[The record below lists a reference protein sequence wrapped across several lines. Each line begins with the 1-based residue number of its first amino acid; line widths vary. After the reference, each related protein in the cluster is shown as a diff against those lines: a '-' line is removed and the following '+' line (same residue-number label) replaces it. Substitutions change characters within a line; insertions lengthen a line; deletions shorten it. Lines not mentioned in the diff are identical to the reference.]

1 MPHTARRLVATV
13 ASTALVALAASACS
27 GANAQITD
35 ASGVTTLRYQA
46 TPGLMNYAE
55 LADALG
61 YLDDIEIQNVGTAQG
76 GPEQLRGLA
85 TGQAEFAVGP
95 FNGAIARAVSTG
107 LDLTAV
113 IGSYGTSHGVEMSLT
128 TLEDSDLRDG
138 HDLIGTTV
146 GVNTL
151 GANSEA
157 LIDTYLADEGL
168 TPDEIE
174 DVTLVP
180 LPGATLEAALRQGQV
195 DAALISFA
203 ARANAFKTGGVRAL
217 ATDADFVGE
226 YTGGSTVLM
235 DDFIEDHPEITEEF
249 VAALAEAIDFQQ
261 THTKEEV
268 LEVYGAWLAE
278 RDREAELATYALW
291 EGNGVPADGGVLSA
305 SDFSMWLDW
314 LESNDE
320 VEPGSLDVDDV
331 FTNEF
336 NPYADQTADQTADQA
351 AEEGTR

>member
-1 MPHTARRLVATV
+1 MPHPVRRLVAAV

-27 GANAQITD
+27 GASAQITD

-46 TPGLMNYAE
+46 TPGLMNFAE

-61 YLDDIEIQNVGTAQG
+61 YLDDIEIENIGTAQG

-113 IGSYGTSHGVEMSLT
+113 VGSYGTSHGVEMSLL
-128 TLEDSDLRDG
+128 TLEDSGLRDG
-138 HDLIGTTV
+138 HDLVGKTV

-168 TPDEIE
+168 SAGEIE

-180 LPGATLEAALRQGQV
+180 LPGATLEAALRQGQI
-195 DAALISFA
+195 DGALISFA
-203 ARANAFKTGGVRAL
+203 ARAHALQTGGVRAL
-217 ATDADFVGE
+217 ATDADFVGD

-235 DDFIEDHPEITEEF
+235 DDFIEEHPDITREF
-249 VAALAEAIDFQQ
+249 VGALAKAIHFQQ
-261 THTKEEV
+261 THDKDEV
-268 LEVYGAWLAE
+268 LDVYGDWLAE
-278 RDREAELATYALW
+278 RGREAELATYALW

-314 LESNDE
+314 LESNGE

-336 NPYADQTADQTADQA
+336 NPYAATT
-351 AEEGTR
+351 EEGN

>member
-1 MPHTARRLVATV
+1 MPHPARRLVAAVV
-13 ASTALVALAASACS
+13 ASALVAVAASACS

-35 ASGVTTLRYQA
+35 ASGVTTMRYQS

-61 YLDDIEIQNVGTAQG
+61 YLEDIEIENIGTAQG

-107 LDLTAV
+107 LELTAV
-113 IGSYGTSHGVEMSLT
+113 VGSYGTSHGVEMSLAT
-128 TLEDSDLRDG
+128 MAHSDLRQG
-138 HDLIGTTV
+138 HDLIGKTV

-168 TPDEIE
+168 SADEIE

-203 ARANAFKTGGVRAL
+203 ARAHAFQTGGVRVL
-217 ATDADFVGE
+217 ATDVDFVGE
-226 YTGGSTVLM
+226 YTGGSTVVM
-235 DDFIEDHPEITEEF
+235 NDFVEEHPEITREF
-249 VAALAEAIDFQQ
+249 VAALARAIDFQQ
-261 THTKEEV
+261 THSKQDV
-268 LEVYGAWLAE
+268 LEVYGEWLAE
-278 RDREAELATYALW
+278 RGREAELATYALW
-291 EGNGVPADGGVLSA
+291 EGNGIPAAGGVLSE

-314 LESNDE
+314 LESNGE

-336 NPYADQTADQTADQA
+336 NPYADQTQQ
-351 AEEGTR
+351 EGTR

>member
-1 MPHTARRLVATV
+1 MPQPVRRLAAAVAV
-13 ASTALVALAASACS
+13 TAMVALGAGACAS
-27 GANAQITD
+27 ANAQITD
-35 ASGVTTLRYQA
+35 ADGVTTLRYQA

-61 YLDDIEIQNVGTAQG
+61 YLDDIELENIGTAQG

-113 IGSYGTSHGVEMSLT
+113 IGSYGTSHGVEMSLL

-138 HDLIGTTV
+138 HDLIGKTV

-174 DVTLVP
+174 QVTLVP
-180 LPGATLEAALRQGQV
+180 LPGATLEAALRQGQI

-203 ARANAFKTGGVRAL
+203 ARAHALQTGGVRAL

-235 DDFIEDHPEITEEF
+235 DDFIDEHPDLTKEF
-249 VAALAEAIDFQQ
+249 VGALAKAIHFQQ
-261 THTKEEV
+261 THSKEEV
-268 LEVYGAWLAE
+268 LAVYGDWLEAHG
-278 RDREAELATYALW
+278 REAELATYALW
-291 EGNGVPADGGVLSA
+291 QGNGVPADGGVLSEH
-305 SDFSMWLDW
+305 DFSMWLDW
-314 LESNDE
+314 LESNGE

-336 NPYADQTADQTADQA
+336 NPYADQTQ
-351 AEEGTR
+351 EGTR

>member
-1 MPHTARRLVATV
+1 MPHPVRRLAAAV
-13 ASTALVALAASACS
+13 ASTALVALGASACS
-27 GANAQITD
+27 GASAQITD
-35 ASGVTTLRYQA
+35 ADGVTTLRYQA

-55 LADALG
+55 LAAALG
-61 YLDDIEIQNVGTAQG
+61 YLDGIELQNIGTAQG

-107 LDLTAV
+107 LDMTAV
-113 IGSYGTSHGVEMSLT
+113 VGSYGTSGDVEMSLL
-128 TLEDSDLRDG
+128 TLASSDLRDG
-138 HDLIGTTV
+138 HDLIGKTV

-168 TPDEIE
+168 TSEEIE
-174 DVTLVP
+174 EVTLVP

-195 DAALISFA
+195 DGALISFS
-203 ARANAFKTGGVRAL
+203 ARASAIKNGGVRDL
-217 ATDADFVGE
+217 ATDSDFVGD

-235 DDFIEDHPEITEEF
+235 DDFIEQHPDITREF
-249 VAALAEAIDFQQ
+249 VGALAEAIHWQQ
-261 THTKEEV
+261 THTKDEV
-268 LEVYGAWLAE
+268 LEVYGDWLAE
-278 RDREAELATYALW
+278 RGREPELATYALW
-291 EGNGVPADGGVLSA
+291 QGNGLPNDGGVLTEH
-305 SDFSMWLDW
+305 DFSMWLDW
-314 LESNDE
+314 LESNGE

-336 NPYADQTADQTADQA
+336 NPYADHAAD
-351 AEEGTR
+351 EEGTR

>member
-1 MPHTARRLVATV
+1 MPHPVRRLAAAVGSTV
-13 ASTALVALAASACS
+13 VVALGASACS

-46 TPGLMNYAE
+46 TPGLLNYAE

-61 YLDDIEIQNVGTAQG
+61 YFDDIELENIGNAQG

-113 IGSYGTSHGVEMSLT
+113 IGSYGTSDGVEMSLT
-128 TLEDSDLRDG
+128 TLEDSGLRDG
-138 HDLIGTTV
+138 HDLVGKTV

-168 TPDEIE
+168 SPEEIE

-195 DAALISFA
+195 DAALLSFA
-203 ARANAFKTGGVRAL
+203 SRGHAFGTGGVRAL
-217 ATDADFVGE
+217 ATDSDFVGE

-235 DDFIEDHPEITEEF
+235 DDFIEEHPDLTEEF
-249 VAALAEAIDFQQ
+249 VGALADAIHYQQ
-261 THTKEEV
+261 THSKEEV
-268 LEVYGAWLAE
+268 LEVYGAWLRE
-278 RDREAELATYALW
+278 RGREAELATYALW
-291 EGNGVPADGGVLSA
+291 EGNGVPADGGVLSE
-305 SDFSMWLDW
+305 SDFSMWLAW
-314 LESNDE
+314 LESNGE

-336 NPYADQTADQTADQA
+336 NPYAGQTD
-351 AEEGTR
+351 EEGSR